1 MKQEVRLFHQ
11 KLFMFGISAVLL
23 AIAALFF
30 QVVAPARGETPPT
43 PLEQRLRSTQI
54 VTLHENFQRAMAA
67 ERISVEEWDKLDFTL
82 PSDEGFGDN
91 VEYEVFNPKSPRT
104 VIVEGKPDFPLVPQD
119 LMDEITTQAGQM
131 LRFRLT
137 SVNFYLQ
144 GSDPTDRMEVQAL
157 AAVILKANP
166 DYCEEVRKFFYSSV
180 SFGIIRDFQLGMQP
194 DNLGGLPAFS
204 WMFSGLYE
212 GCTRPDQ
219 PSSYM
224 FIPLA
229 YRTRMIV
236 GKQETAWHNIKARRL
251 DDSLREQNV
260 RDKFLP

>member
-1 MKQEVRLFHQ
+1 M
-11 KLFMFGISAVLL
+11 
-23 AIAALFF
+23 
-30 QVVAPARGETPPT
+30 PPT
-43 PLEQRLRSTQI
+43 AREQLLRSTQI
-54 VTLHENFQRAMAA
+54 VTLHENFQQAMEA
-67 ERISVEEWDKLDFTL
+67 ERIRIDEWEKLDFTL

-104 VIVEGKPDFPLVPQD
+104 VIIDGKPGFPLVPQE

-137 SVNFYLQ
+137 SINFYLQ
-144 GSDPTDRMEVQAL
+144 GSVPTDRMEVQAL

-166 DYCEEVRKFFYSSV
+166 DYCEEVRKFFYPSV
-180 SFGIIRDFQLGMQP
+180 SFGIIRDFQLGMHP
-194 DNLGGLPAFS
+194 DNQGRLPAFS

-212 GCTRPDQ
+212 GCARPDQ
-219 PSSYM
+219 PSSYI

-229 YRTRMIV
+229 YRTRLIV

-251 DDSLREQNV
+251 DDTLREQNV